1 MIGLSEL
8 DAVNIV
14 LLAAAE
20 APVHSLADAN
30 NQGLSQAALAQDI
43 LSNELRQLQSRGWSW
58 NTDCDISLTPDANN
72 HFPIPGDSLLV
83 ELNVEGT
90 RSNVIVRNGLL
101 YDRNKQTYKL
111 GVNSYRVLKIVYE
124 LPYDEVPYPAQYLAA
139 WEAAVTYT
147 GSYLGTNTPSYVNA
161 VVKRDSANEALM
173 LDEHRRM
180 PRNMH
185 PHNSPSRFSYSRY

>member
-1 MIGLSEL
+1 MTGLSEL

-30 NQGLSQAALAQDI
+30 NQEISQASLARNI
-43 LSNELRQLQSRGWSW
+43 IKNELRQMQGKGWSW
-58 NTDCDISLTPDANN
+58 NIDLNVSLTPDANG

-83 ELNVEGT
+83 ELDVEGT
-90 RSNVIVRNGLL
+90 RSYVVVRDGLL
-101 YDRNKQTYKL
+101 YDRNKHTHAL
-111 GVNSYRVLKIVYE
+111 GVNSYKVRRIVYE
-124 LPYDEVPYPAQYLAA
+124 LPYDEVPYQAQYLVA
-139 WEAAVTYT
+139 WESAVTYV
-147 GSYLGTNTPSYVNA
+147 GSYLGTNTPAYANA
-161 VVKRDSANEALM
+161 VIKRDAANQALL

-185 PHNSPSRFSYSRY
+185 PYASPTRHSYSRY